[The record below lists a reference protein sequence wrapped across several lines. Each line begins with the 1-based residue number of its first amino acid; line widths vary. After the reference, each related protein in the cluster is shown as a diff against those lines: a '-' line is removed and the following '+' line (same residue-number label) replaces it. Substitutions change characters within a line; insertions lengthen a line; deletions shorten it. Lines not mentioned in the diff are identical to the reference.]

1 MPAGWS
7 HIYESKV
14 TTAEEAVKAIKS
26 GDRIFL
32 TGNCSV
38 PQVLLKALVQ
48 RAPELENVEIC
59 HALTIGASDY
69 VAPEM
74 EGHLRANA
82 LFIGPNVRKAVWEGR
97 ADFTPVLLSEFPL
110 VFKKGIL
117 PVDVAFVHLSLP
129 DEHGFCSYGIEAGL
143 TKTAAESA
151 KIIIAEVNPNM
162 PRCLGDSFI
171 HVSRIDYIVPVD
183 YPLMELP
190 MTTGG
195 PSEIHVRIAEHIAE
209 LIPDGATMQMGI
221 GEIPDAV
228 LRFLRNKKDLGV
240 HTELFSD
247 GVIDLVE
254 AGVIT
259 NARKTLHPGK
269 IIAGFMLGTR
279 RLYEWADDNPIIEL
293 RRTEYVNDP
302 FVIAQNYRQVAINS
316 AIEVDPDGAGLCRLH
331 RPQTLQRGRRAT
343 GLYLRRVPV
352 EEAFP
357 SSRFPA
363 RRRSRTGPVV
373 SRIVPMLKP
382 ERGRGDHPLSRPLR
396 CDRIRRRLSL
406 REIHPPAGSG
416 PDPHRPPG
424 LSGRTDPR
432 SEGVELHLARGFVA
446 AAEPPPRKGN
456 SVFPKMWRPGM
467 RLPKLSLTRQQA
479 RILIALGVADCLVL
493 GMLVAAMVM
502 TPRLA
507 QRPSAVASPTP
518 TETPTLLLPP
528 TWTPTPTFTP
538 APTPT
543 PRPQVT
549 PTEGPTAT
557 PSRRSLLPP
566 SRR

>member
-316 AIEVDPDGAGLCRLH
+316 AIEVDLTGQVCADSIGPKLYSGVGGQLDFIYGASRSEGGVPIIALPSTATFKDG
-331 RPQTLQRGRRAT
+331 T
-343 GLYLRRVPV
+343 
-352 EEAFP
+352 
-357 SSRFPA
+357 
-363 RRRSRTGPVV
+363 VV

-382 ERGRGDHPLSRPLR
+382 GAGVVTTRYHVHYVVTEYGVAYLYGKSIRQRAQALIRIAHPDFR
-396 CDRIRRRLSL
+396 D
-406 REIHPPAGSG
+406 E
-416 PDPHRPPG
+416 
-424 LSGRTDPR
+424 
-432 SEGVELHLARGFVA
+432 
-446 AAEPPPRKGN
+446 
-456 SVFPKMWRPGM
+456 
-467 RLPKLSLTRQQA
+467 LTR
-479 RILIALGVADCLVL
+479 
-493 GMLVAAMVM
+493 AAKE
-502 TPRLA
+502 LNYI
-507 QRPSAVASPTP
+507 
-518 TETPTLLLPP
+518 
-528 TWTPTPTFTP
+528 
-538 APTPT
+538 
-543 PRPQVT
+543 
-549 PTEGPTAT
+549 
-557 PSRRSLLPP
+557 
-566 SRR
+566 